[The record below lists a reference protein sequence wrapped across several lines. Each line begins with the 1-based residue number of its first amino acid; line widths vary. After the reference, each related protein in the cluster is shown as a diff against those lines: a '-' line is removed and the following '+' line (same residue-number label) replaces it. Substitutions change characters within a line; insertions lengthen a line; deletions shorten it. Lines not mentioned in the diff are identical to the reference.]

1 MLVMST
7 MSKKNILLATAA
19 VSAMALSG
27 VSVAQAETVNITQ
40 HADGST
46 TSRTVNNDGSVT
58 TTTTTRAMVVSPSV
72 IMAGPGTT
80 YTQIESVPSN
90 ADLALQ
96 GCLASND
103 WCEVSY
109 GGKTGWVSAQ
119 NIQVVS
125 DGQAYAVGQAPS
137 KVQIETLHYNKKRVR
152 NDAAAGA
159 MAGAVTG
166 AAVGGPVGAAVGG
179 LVGAA
184 TGAIA
189 TGPDKTVTT
198 YITEHPVPAA
208 QISGTIRE
216 GVEIPSG
223 VALTPVPQSNYAYFY
238 ADGRPVVVNPQTRTV
253 VRVIH

>member
-1 MLVMST
+1 MST

-19 VSAMALSG
+19 ASALALSG
-27 VSVAQAETVNITQ
+27 LSAAYAETVNITQ

-46 TSRTVNNDGSVT
+46 TARSVSEDGSVT
-58 TTTTTRAMVVSPSV
+58 TTTTTRAMVVNPSV
-72 IMAGPGTT
+72 IMTGPGTT
-80 YTQIESVPSN
+80 YTQLETVPSN

-109 GGKTGWVSAQ
+109 GGQTGWVSAQ
-119 NIQVVS
+119 NIQVMS

-137 KVQIETLHYNKKRVR
+137 KVRIETLQYNKKRVR

-184 TGAIA
+184 TGALA

-198 YITEHPVPAA
+198 YITQHPVPAA
-208 QISGTIRE
+208 QITGTIRE
-216 GVEIPSG
+216 GVEVPSS
-223 VALTPVPQSNYAYFY
+223 VILTPVPQSNYSYFY
-238 ADGRPVVVNPQTRTV
+238 DNGRPVVVNPQTRTV